1 MYKQWGISLVELM
14 VSITVGLVLMAGV
27 VQLFLSSKLTFT
39 TQQAMSR
46 VQETGRLA
54 MEFMSE
60 DIRMA
65 GHMGCLNV
73 ASFGP
78 DNKFFRNFLKDETT
92 LAYNYE
98 VAVDGMD
105 ASKVKDEYPE
115 PPNGGVLAGTDALLI
130 RSASGRNVGIAR
142 KNDPTQ
148 LFIENTGVETGECD
162 NGTNK
167 TDKYSGLCA
176 GDILAVAD
184 CDSVRVFQA
193 TGFTGSA
200 GSAEIGVQH
209 TDDSSF
215 TPGNRVATWGAEDID
230 ERQTF
235 GKDAQILTIQNI
247 FYYIANNTTNN
258 PSLFRQVNKD
268 GPQELLQG
276 VEDMQLTYGVDTNS
290 DGTPDT
296 YRPAHQIAAN
306 QWGSV
311 SSVRLEL
318 LVASTEDNVLQEP
331 QGYTF
336 NGVPVDDPGDRR
348 LRQVFSTTVAIRGL
362 LP

>member
-1 MYKQWGISLVELM
+1 MFKQRGISLVELM

-54 MEFMSE
+54 MDFMSE

-73 ASFGP
+73 TSFS
-78 DNKFFRNFLKDETT
+78 LKKTIFNNYLKQQTAAVRE
-92 LAYNYE
+92 YNYK
-98 VAVDGMD
+98 VALDGKD
-105 ASKVKDEYPE
+105 ASEVKAGYPDKM
-115 PPNGGVLAGTDALLI
+115 LAGTDALLI

-142 KNDPTQ
+142 LNDPTQ
-148 LFIENTGVETGECD
+148 LFIENTGIETDGCS

-176 GDILAVAD
+176 GDILAVAS

-200 GSAEIGVQH
+200 ASAEIGVQH
-209 TDDSSF
+209 TDDNLF
-215 TPGNRVATWGAEDID
+215 DPGNRIATWGGEDID
-230 ERQTF
+230 EGQNF
-235 GKDAQILTIQNI
+235 GEDAQILTVQNI
-247 FYYIANNTTNN
+247 FYYIANGTSNN
-258 PSLFRQVNKD
+258 PSLFRQVND
-268 GPQELLQG
+268 DAQELLQG
-276 VEDMQLTYGVDTNS
+276 VEDMQLTYGLDTDSN
-290 DGTPDT
+290 GAPDT
-296 YRPAHQIAAN
+296 YRPAHQVAAD
-306 QWGSV
+306 QWGGV

>member
-1 MYKQWGISLVELM
+1 MYKQRGISLVELM

-60 DIRMA
+60 DIRVA

-73 ASFGP
+73 ALSGP
-78 DNKFFRNFLKDETT
+78 NNKVFRNFLKEEAA
-92 LAYNYE
+92 LAYDYE
-98 VAVDGMD
+98 VAVDGKD
-105 ASKVKDEYPE
+105 ASEVKDGYPTE
-115 PPNGGVLAGTDALLI
+115 PRGGVLAGTDALLI

-148 LFIENTGVETGECD
+148 LFIENTGVEMGDCD
-162 NGTNK
+162 NGTNRF
-167 TDKYSGLCA
+167 SGLCA

-184 CDSVRVFQA
+184 CGSVRVFQA
-193 TGFTGSA
+193 TGFTGNA
-200 GSAEIGVQH
+200 ASAEIGVQH
-209 TDDSSF
+209 TDTGPF
-215 TPGNRVATWGAEDID
+215 KPGNRVATWGAEDID

-235 GKDAQILTIQNI
+235 GKDAQILTIQNL
-247 FYYIANNTTNN
+247 FYYIGNNRANN
-258 PSLFRQVNKD
+258 PSLFRRVNND
-268 GPQELLQG
+268 RPQELLQG
-276 VEDMQLTYGVDTNS
+276 VEDMQLTYGLDTN
-290 DGTPDT
+290 DDRAPDT
-296 YRPAHQIAAN
+296 YRPADQIAAN
-306 QWGSV
+306 EWGGV

-336 NGVPVDDPGDRR
+336 NGVPVNDPGDRR

>member
-1 MYKQWGISLVELM
+1 MFKQRGISLVELM

-78 DNKFFRNFLKDETT
+78 DNKTFRNFLKQETA
-92 LAYNYE
+92 LAYNYG
-98 VAVDGMD
+98 VAVDGKD
-105 ASKVKDEYPE
+105 ASEVNNEYPA
-115 PPNGGVLAGTDALLI
+115 GVLAGTDALLI

-148 LFIENTGVETGECD
+148 LFIENTGIETGDCS

-167 TDKYSGLCA
+167 TDRYSGLCA
-176 GDILAVAD
+176 GDILAVAS

-200 GSAEIGVQH
+200 ASAEIGVQH
-209 TDDSSF
+209 TDNSSF
-215 TPGNRVATWGAEDID
+215 DPGNRIATWGGEDIY
-230 ERQTF
+230 EGQNF
-235 GKDAQILTIQNI
+235 GEDAQILTVQNI
-247 FYYIANNTTNN
+247 FYYIANGTSNN
-258 PSLFRQVNKD
+258 PSLFRDVN
-268 GPQELLQG
+268 GTAQELLQG
-276 VEDMQLTYGVDTNS
+276 VEDMQLTYGVDTNN

-296 YRPAHQIAAN
+296 YRPAHQVAADK
-306 QWGSV
+306 WRSV
-311 SSVRLEL
+311 SSVRLAL